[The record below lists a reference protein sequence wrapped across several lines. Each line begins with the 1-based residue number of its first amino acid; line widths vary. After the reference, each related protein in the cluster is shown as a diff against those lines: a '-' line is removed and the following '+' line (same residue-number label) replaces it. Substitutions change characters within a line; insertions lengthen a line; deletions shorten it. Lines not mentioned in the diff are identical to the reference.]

1 MRKILLIITAVLL
14 VGCGKKEHPEEEAKN
29 PEKEATERETKNP
42 ELDPVFIVTIGN
54 SIIEAAIRYE
64 LEKPTG
70 DLTSADLGKVT
81 KLTISVSK
89 LTDVKDLENLTQL
102 KELKVLDNKLTKV
115 PAGLEKLTKLESLDL
130 SVGKLTEVKG
140 LEKLMQLKYLWIT
153 GNPDL
158 TRAQIDQLQKALPK
172 CFIHSNPTK

>member
-14 VGCGKKEHPEEEAKN
+14 VGCGKKEDPEAKN

-42 ELDPVFIVTIGN
+42 ELAPVFIVTIGN

-130 SVGKLTEVKG
+130 SVGKLTQVKG
-140 LEKLMQLKYLWIT
+140 LEKLTQLKYLWIT

-158 TRAQIDQLQKALPK
+158 TKAQIDQLQKALPK

>member
-1 MRKILLIITAVLL
+1 MIITAVLL
-14 VGCGKKEHPEEEAKN
+14 VGGGNKEDPEGEAKN

-42 ELDPVFIVTIGN
+42 ELAPVFIVTIDN

-70 DLTSADLGKVT
+70 DLTSVDLGKVT

-89 LTDVKDLENLTQL
+89 LTDVKDLENLTHL
-102 KELKVLDNKLTKV
+102 KELKVLENKLTKV

-140 LEKLMQLKYLWIT
+140 LEKLTQLKYLWIT

>member
-1 MRKILLIITAVLL
+1 MKESGLELAANKRSIIA
-14 VGCGKKEHPEEEAKN
+14 
-29 PEKEATERETKNP
+29 
-42 ELDPVFIVTIGN
+42 N

-64 LEKPTG
+64 LEKPMS

-81 KLTISVSK
+81 KLTISESK

-102 KELKVLDNKLTKV
+102 KELKVLDNKLTKG
-115 PAGLEKLTKLESLDL
+115 PAGLEKLTKLESLDF

-140 LEKLMQLKYLWIT
+140 LEKLTQLKYLWIT